1 MRIYNKMKSPAFF
14 RYAGRSI
21 RGVDLK
27 PREESP
33 ELPAQ
38 RMIDTSVQKDLRLGN
53 IGVLLTQ
60 AEFDL
65 LSISLPADLLAQCD
79 ISGKTPA
86 TTTETATVPFNPPPI
101 VKTPVPEATKPADQ
115 PIVFEPPAPKPT
127 VDPLKEEIV
136 RTVTATAPAA
146 QQTRLDQYKAAEQP
160 AVAKAAEQ
168 AQQQLKANPPDGWM
182 SKDEGED
189 TPPAPGQPRLDTSKY
204 RGIPKYALFSEGVRR
219 GLNVN
224 PGMKTKELSKLLA
237 EHDLKQQPVGAK

>member
-38 RMIDTSVQKDLRLGN
+38 RMIDTSIQKDLRLGN

-65 LSISLPADLLAQCD
+65 LSISLPTDLLAQCD
-79 ISGKTPA
+79 VAGK
-86 TTTETATVPFNPPPI
+86 TETAPVTIAFTPPLIVMPREPEVAKTV
-101 VKTPVPEATKPADQ
+101 VAQ
-115 PIVFEPPAPKPT
+115 IVFEPAAPKPA

-168 AQQQLKANPPDGWM
+168 AQQQLKDNPPDGWM
-182 SKDEGED
+182 SKHEGED
-189 TPPAPGQPRLDTSKY
+189 PPPAPGQPRLDTSKY
-204 RGIPKYALFSEGVRR
+204 RGIPKYALFNEGVRR

-224 PGMKTKELSKLLA
+224 PVMKTKELCKLLA

>member
-65 LSISLPADLLAQCD
+65 LSISLPTDLLAQCT
-79 ISGKTPA
+79 ISGKPSTA
-86 TTTETATVPFNPPPI
+86 TETATVPFTPPPT
-101 VKTPVPEATKPADQ
+101 VVAPVPEAPKPADQ
-115 PIVFEPPAPKPT
+115 PLVFEPAAPKPT

-168 AQQQLKANPPDGWM
+168 AQQQLKDNPPDGWM
-182 SKDEGED
+182 SKDEGEEL
-189 TPPAPGQPRLDTSKY
+189 PPAPGQPKLDTSKY
-204 RGIPKYALFSEGVRR
+204 RGIPKYALFGEGVRR